1 MDKVAYEWDV
11 ETFDVHGDI
20 IDHNHADKLSEPQL
34 RHWFEFP
41 LADGLENRIVLVR
54 DAHDSNHSGLCQFSR
69 TWAYPENTDENG
81 WQMPAE
87 FDDGSAVP
95 QRFAKEFARNRA
107 WCMKIGDDIDN

>member
-41 LADGLENRIVLVR
+41 LADGLQNRIVLVR
-54 DAHDSNHSGLCQFSR
+54 DVWNDHAGVIDRQ
-69 TWAYPENTDENG
+69 WAYLENTDENG

-87 FDDGSAVP
+87 FDDGASVP
-95 QRFAKEFARNRA
+95 KRFAKEFDRNREWA
-107 WCMKIGDDIDN
+107 MK